1 LDRAR
6 LEESSVRCGVVKV
19 PLRRPTFARRRR
31 PSQRRTQPGGSLISS
46 DEIIRVE
53 KHQIEQFV
61 ALGLGRY
68 EAIRAVEAGIDCLAV
83 ESLVAEQGCPLGVAL
98 EIAR

>member
-1 LDRAR
+1 M
-6 LEESSVRCGVVKV
+6 
-19 PLRRPTFARRRR
+19 
-31 PSQRRTQPGGSLISS
+31 
-46 DEIIRVE
+46 
-53 KHQIEQFV
+53 

>member
-1 LDRAR
+1 
-6 LEESSVRCGVVKV
+6 V
-19 PLRRPTFARRRR
+19 P
-31 PSQRRTQPGGSLISS
+31 SDQRRTRTGGSPISS

-53 KHQIEQFV
+53 KHQIEQLV

-68 EAIRAVEAGIDCLAV
+68 EAITAVEAGIDCLAV
-83 ESLVAEQGCPLGVAL
+83 QSLVAELGCPPGVAL

>member
-1 LDRAR
+1 MPEKDATGRF
-6 LEESSVRCGVVKV
+6 
-19 PLRRPTFARRRR
+19 P
-31 PSQRRTQPGGSLISS
+31 ISS

-68 EAIRAVEAGIDCLAV
+68 EAIRAVEAGIDCVAV
-83 ESLVAEQGCPLGVAL
+83 QSLVTEQGCPLGVAL

>member
-1 LDRAR
+1 MRRIIGPFRAC
-6 LEESSVRCGVVKV
+6 EGSVTT
-19 PLRRPTFARRRR
+19 PNLRRPG
-31 PSQRRTQPGGSLISS
+31 PSEPETDAKPGGSIISS

-53 KHQIEQFV
+53 KHQIEQLV

-68 EAIRAVEAGIDCLAV
+68 EAIRAVEAGVDCLAV
-83 ESLVAEQGCPLGVAL
+83 QSLVTEQGCPPGLAL